1 VAAGGDTS
9 SGGGASGSGG
19 GTTGSGGGSASPGG
33 SGDSGTAP
41 GGDTAGGGSTALVAP
56 DAVAG
61 LNANVEEQRLINLVW
76 PNAARAARYDLYWST
91 TPGLS
96 VQTAQRIENVQ
107 SPFKHQGLLGG
118 LEYFYIVQAVN
129 AAGVSAPSS
138 EVSAT
143 LPPGAVSGLSV
154 TSGDSAIGLTWIEP
168 PYAQQYRIY
177 WANSL
182 GSLQSNPAVINAGSP
197 PFIHTGLQ
205 NGTPYYYALA
215 PVGSAGEG
223 PVSQPVSAQPQT
235 PVPNSP
241 RLLSAAMNPD
251 DSSSAILLWQAPEV
265 PVNPEDILY
274 FQIYRSVEPNFA
286 NNLTPTNQ
294 LVRTSAG
301 FFIDSVPVT
310 GIPYYYRVTAV
321 TAAGEG
327 APSSEVSVTL
337 SGASED
343 SSSGISN
350 PHGGVFDCGEP
361 THCWQYGLRAILIE
375 SPGHASGWPEPHDL
389 QRSVIPRRSCSLT
402 GFSK

>member
-1 VAAGGDTS
+1 
-9 SGGGASGSGG
+9 
-19 GTTGSGGGSASPGG
+19 
-33 SGDSGTAP
+33 
-41 GGDTAGGGSTALVAP
+41 LVAP

-223 PVSQPVSAQPQT
+223 PVSKPVSAQPQT

-361 THCWQYGLRAILIE
+361 THCWQY
-375 SPGHASGWPEPHDL
+375 
-389 QRSVIPRRSCSLT
+389 
-402 GFSK
+402 